1 MLSVLVEL
9 ATTHL
14 SHHFIYLITSHLY
27 IYLIT
32 SSGGL
37 KDFELCGY
45 DFDILKVWYRM
56 KRSLR
61 QQDLAQYILKVG
73 R

>member
-1 MLSVLVEL
+1 M
-9 ATTHL
+9 T
-14 SHHFIYLITSHLY
+14 
-27 IYLIT
+27 
-32 SSGGL
+32 GGL

-45 DFDILKVWYRM
+45 DFEILKVWYRM

-61 QQDLAQYILKVG
+61 QQDLAKLILKVG

>member
-1 MLSVLVEL
+1 LSL
-9 ATTHL
+9 HL
-14 SHHFIYLITSHLY
+14 SLHLIYLFTPYHFIN
-27 IYLIT
+27 LIT